1 MPSAQTVTHN
11 TFGADTNANPQNG
24 EAGTEEK
31 ELPALEMVIHENT
44 VILHV
49 LVHKLLSQ
57 LMKDFRVAVVSLHPN
72 GGSCTGYLALRTYAQ
87 IQSVSTGPRM
97 SQFGSVMGRPV
108 PNEKRF
114 CLSNGGYVFLVM
126 SVPVETTSEEF
137 QNLSLP
143 EDEDYI
149 PEEKLSPTILKVN
162 LASSLVSV
170 GSMVYSIGGCKLDEQ
185 NEHVPTNEVTTF
197 DTDQSQLKLESCCSM
212 ILPRVS
218 PAVVGIDGKIYV
230 FGGFYPMKETF
241 KECPWAEFLDT
252 NKPKYKQKWKVLK
265 EPVSR
270 LSFPV
275 AFHYEA
281 DTILISSGSNVK
293 QDDILYN
300 VANESSV
307 VNHSKSAR
315 DMIKP
320 LTVFEDKTVYWI
332 DGGYFKAYELDKHI
346 CYLGYTDEVLPDF
359 ENRLWSTTQGPILV
373 HLKDNLFN
381 IFTLFAIGSH
391 PDNMIGTLECTKI
404 RCTKRINKSGEGVLQ
419 LDRVGYKS
427 YKCEPL
433 WSLSSVLPI
442 YS

>member
-1 MPSAQTVTHN
+1 M
-11 TFGADTNANPQNG
+11 
-24 EAGTEEK
+24 
-31 ELPALEMVIHENT
+31 
-44 VILHV
+44 
-49 LVHKLLSQ
+49 
-57 LMKDFRVAVVSLHPN
+57 
-72 GGSCTGYLALRTYAQ
+72 AQ

-97 SQFGSVMGRPV
+97 SQIGSVIGRPV
-108 PNEKRF
+108 ANEKRF

-162 LASSLVSV
+162 IESSLVSV

-185 NEHVPTNEVTTF
+185 NKLDDQNEYVPTNEVTTF
-197 DTDQSQLKLESCCSM
+197 DTNQSELKLESCCNM

-252 NKPKYKQKWKVLK
+252 NKPKYKQKWKVMK

-281 DTILISSGSNVK
+281 DTILITNNSNIK
-293 QDDILYN
+293 HDDIIYN
-300 VANESSV
+300 VANESSIAYP
-307 VNHSKSAR
+307 SMYAR
-315 DMIKP
+315 NMRNP
-320 LTVFEDKTVYWI
+320 VTVFEDRTVYWI
-332 DGGYFKAYELDKHI
+332 EGPVFKAYELDKRI
-346 CYLGYTDEVLPDF
+346 CYLGFTNEVLPYF
-359 ENRLWSTTQGPILV
+359 EQRFWNTTQGPILV

-381 IFTLFAIGSH
+381 IFSLFAIDSS
-391 PDNMIGTLECTKI
+391 PNIGIVECTKI

-427 YKCEPL
+427 YKCDPL
-433 WSLSSVLPI
+433 WSLSSVLPM
-442 YS
+442 